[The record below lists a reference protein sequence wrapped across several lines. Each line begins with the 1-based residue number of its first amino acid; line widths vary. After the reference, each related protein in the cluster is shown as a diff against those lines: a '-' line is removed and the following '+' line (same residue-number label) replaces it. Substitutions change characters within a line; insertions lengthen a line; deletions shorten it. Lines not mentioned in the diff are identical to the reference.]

1 MPVLL
6 GSALHNKGL
15 DDVQEKIDE
24 FIQMK
29 IKSGSFDKTRQLQA
43 EKRFD
48 YWVQEYILQKAKEEQ
63 STGDSYE
70 LHKKNASAL
79 LANPSTEAKIFV
91 EELLKK

>member
-6 GSALHNKGL
+6 GSALHNTGL
-15 DDVQEKIDE
+15 NEVDEKIDQ
-24 FIQMK
+24 FIRMK
-29 IKSGSFDKTRQLQA
+29 RESGSFDKTRQLQA

-70 LHKKNASAL
+70 LHKKNASDL
-79 LANPSTEAKIFV
+79 KSNPSSEAKRFV
-91 EELLKK
+91 EKLLKK